1 MAKRLIAVFLALMLA
16 FSMSSCAYRD
26 KNGETDE
33 GYGTSNTEKN
43 ETPVNGG
50 ILNLCIFE
58 VDSLNPLSTKNES
71 NLDVL
76 RLMFDGLFNVNQDF
90 SVTNN
95 LCESYTISEDGLSY
109 SFKIKDG
116 IAFHDG
122 APLTAEDVDASFKL
136 IEEAQSPYRTRFDN
150 VESSHASSMTWHVT
164 LKTPVINF
172 PALLD
177 FPILP
182 AADAHTG
189 NDITKIDY
197 IPNGTGIYRAIQ
209 YKETKELILKATYN
223 HFSGKYPHIPEIR
236 ITFAGDRDS
245 AISMF
250 ENLHADVICESVA
263 NPDEYSP
270 KRDLIKS
277 ITYPKNKLT
286 FLGINN
292 QKPILISPLVRQ
304 AISMCIDKN
313 TIVNNTKTRI
323 ATPTDIPINPRFCYY
338 NKDIVPIPFDTARA
352 NLLLSQDGFAD
363 TDSDGSMEKHIYG
376 EVHRLKVDILVNSE
390 NNQRIKIAETIK
402 SALEKAGFAV
412 TITIVDFNTYTSR
425 IASRNY
431 DLFVGSMNISQNN
444 DLSFM
449 LQTDVNMFG
458 ISNEGI
464 DSKLNQLKVVSNP
477 SVISDSYRN
486 LSALLS
492 ENIPIAGIY
501 YDNGILLCDK
511 KIRGN
516 INPAES
522 NVFLNICEWYIKE

>member
-33 GYGTSNTEKN
+33 GYGPSNTEKN

-50 ILNLCIFE
+50 ILNLCIVE

-136 IEEAQSPYRTRFDN
+136 IEEAQSPYHTRFYN

-209 YKETKELILKATYN
+209 YKETKELILKATDN

-263 NPDEYSP
+263 NPDKYSP
-270 KRDLIKS
+270 KRDLIIS
-277 ITYPKNKLT
+277 FCYPKNKLT
-286 FLGINN
+286 FL
-292 QKPILISPLVRQ
+292 L
-304 AISMCIDKN
+304 
-313 TIVNNTKTRI
+313 
-323 ATPTDIPINPRFCYY
+323 
-338 NKDIVPIPFDTARA
+338 
-352 NLLLSQDGFAD
+352 
-363 TDSDGSMEKHIYG
+363 
-376 EVHRLKVDILVNSE
+376 
-390 NNQRIKIAETIK
+390 
-402 SALEKAGFAV
+402 
-412 TITIVDFNTYTSR
+412 
-425 IASRNY
+425 
-431 DLFVGSMNISQNN
+431 
-444 DLSFM
+444 
-449 LQTDVNMFG
+449 
-458 ISNEGI
+458 
-464 DSKLNQLKVVSNP
+464 
-477 SVISDSYRN
+477 
-486 LSALLS
+486 
-492 ENIPIAGIY
+492 
-501 YDNGILLCDK
+501 
-511 KIRGN
+511 
-516 INPAES
+516 
-522 NVFLNICEWYIKE
+522 W